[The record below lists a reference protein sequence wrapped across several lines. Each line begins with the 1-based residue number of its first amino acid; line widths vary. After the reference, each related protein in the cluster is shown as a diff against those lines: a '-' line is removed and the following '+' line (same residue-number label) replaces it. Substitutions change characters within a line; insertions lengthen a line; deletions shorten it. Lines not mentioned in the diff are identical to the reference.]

1 MNITLGC
8 DRQTEARLDL
18 ALGTLG
24 AFSGAE
30 EVVLNPMLPSEFV
43 LAASYAKS
51 FPQHAFVAENALRP
65 GGFLMSP
72 TCCYP
77 LFHALM
83 DTSLPGQRLF
93 THKNICFR
101 CEAEYTT
108 ARRQGVFLMREYIF
122 FAEELAAVRGWIDRV
137 QADVLGL
144 LARFGLK
151 VSFDK
156 ATDPFF
162 NPADLRQK
170 FQQEQNLKSEFTADG
185 LAIGSLN
192 LHLQAMSRNCR
203 ITGPGGAPLYTG
215 CFGLG
220 YDRVAGLIS
229 ASESVTQ

>member
-1 MNITLGC
+1 MNIAFGC
-8 DRQTEARLDL
+8 DRKTEARLDQ
-18 ALGTLG
+18 ALGALG
-24 AFSGAE
+24 AFAGAE

-51 FPQHAFVAENALRP
+51 FPQHAFSAANTMRL

-101 CEAEYTT
+101 CEAEYTP
-108 ARRQGVFLMREYIF
+108 ARRQGVFLMREYIL
-122 FAEELAAVRGWIDRV
+122 FAEELSVVRAWIDRV
-137 QADVLGL
+137 QADVLDL
-144 LARFGLK
+144 LAGFGLN
-151 VSFDK
+151 VSVDK

-203 ITGPGGAPLYTG
+203 ITGPSGAPLYTG

-229 ASESVTQ
+229 APESGAQ

>member
-1 MNITLGC
+1 MNITFGC
-8 DRQTEARLDL
+8 DRQTEARLDRAL
-18 ALGTLG
+18 AALG

-30 EVVLNPMLPSEFV
+30 EVVLNPMLPSDFV

-51 FPQHAFVAENALRP
+51 FPQHAFVARNTMRP
-65 GGFLMSP
+65 GVFLMSP

-83 DTSLPGQRLF
+83 DTSLPERRLF

-101 CEAEYTT
+101 CEAKYAT

-122 FAEELAAVRGWIDRV
+122 FAEELAVVRDWIDQV
-137 QADVLGL
+137 QSDVLALLTGYGL
-144 LARFGLK
+144 M
-151 VSFDK
+151 VSVDK

-170 FQQEQNLKSEFTADG
+170 FQEAQNLKSEFTADG

-203 ITGPGGAPLYTG
+203 ITGPSGAPLYTG

-229 ASESVTQ
+229 APESVTK